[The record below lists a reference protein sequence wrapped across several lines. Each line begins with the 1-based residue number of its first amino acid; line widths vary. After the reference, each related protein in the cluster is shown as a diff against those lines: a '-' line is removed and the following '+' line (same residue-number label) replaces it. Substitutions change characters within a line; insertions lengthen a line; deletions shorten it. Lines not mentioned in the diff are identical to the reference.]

1 MKWWAALIVFW
12 LTPAMAGPPGA
23 PATAQPTP
31 TQNVRGQII
40 AADASSVTVKT
51 APDGTPVRLALASGL
66 RVTGLTK
73 VSYSEVKEGIY
84 VGIASVPIGHVSR
97 WEYEP
102 TLRALGLQIFPESMK
117 GEGEGHRKWDLMPN
131 SMMTHGT
138 VFQLDGER
146 ALTIRFNGID
156 RVVQV
161 TKTTPVV
168 KVGLGDKALLTPG
181 ASIFAVTQKG
191 ANGHLTAQ
199 RIAVGWGGL
208 VPPM

>member
-12 LTPAMAGPPGA
+12 LTPAVAGPAGT

-51 APDGTPVRLALASGL
+51 APGGTPVRLALAPGL
-66 RVTGLTK
+66 SVTSLTK
-73 VSYSEVKEGIY
+73 ARYSEIKEGTY
-84 VGIASVPIGHVSR
+84 VAIATVPIGHVPR

-117 GEGEGHRKWDLMPN
+117 GEGEGHRKWDLAPN

-138 VFQLDGER
+138 VFQLEER
-146 ALTIRFNGID
+146 ALTIRFNDID

-161 TKTTPVV
+161 TNKTPVV
-168 KVGLGDKALLTPG
+168 KVGLGDKALLAPG
-181 ASIFAVTQKG
+181 ANIFSVAQKG
-191 ANGHLTAQ
+191 ADGVLTAQ
-199 RIAVGWGGL
+199 RIAVGRDDL